1 MSDETEEPKKKGGL
15 VKILGFVLAGIL
27 LIGIGLGAGFFLFGG
42 SSLTPS
48 DEIEQIIERKLKE
61 SG

>member
-27 LIGIGLGAGFFLFGG
+27 LIGIGLGAGF
-42 SSLTPS
+42 SSLVA
-48 DEIEQIIERKLKE
+48 RL
-61 SG
+61 